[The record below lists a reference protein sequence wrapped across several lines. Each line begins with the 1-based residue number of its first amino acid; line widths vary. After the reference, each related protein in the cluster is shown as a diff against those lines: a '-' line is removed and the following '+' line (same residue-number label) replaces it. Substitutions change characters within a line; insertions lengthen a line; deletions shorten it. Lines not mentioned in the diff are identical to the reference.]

1 MALQRRFD
9 ILGARRMLRLPFA
22 AGDGLWQ
29 DVQTEDVYGGDELA
43 FVGLPLPVVSGD
55 CQPIA
60 WHLRKLC
67 S

>member
-1 MALQRRFD
+1 MALQKRFD
-9 ILGARRMLRLPFA
+9 VLSARHMLRLPFA
-22 AGDGLWQ
+22 ESADLWQ
-29 DVQTEDVYGGDELA
+29 DVRTGDVYGGDELA

-60 WHLRKLC
+60 WHLRKRR